1 MILIIKEKEMSLKK
15 FNKINERLKK
25 VIAKHDFNHY
35 SARYN
40 EGVGHFKVNE
50 QLKGLLKLSKH

>member
-15 FNKINERLKK
+15 FNKTNERLKET
-25 VIAKHDFNHY
+25 IYKHEFNHY
-35 SARYN
+35 SARYS
-40 EGVGHFKVNE
+40 EGIGYFKINE